1 MSDRADVLQ
10 EGIWRLIEAAAA
22 LSMYKFCLPERLHLE
37 HDEAE
42 LLMIELIDR
51 FYKLRGAVKVANL
64 EA

>member
-1 MSDRADVLQ
+1 MSERADVLQ

-22 LSMYKFCLPERLHLE
+22 LSMYKFCLPDRLRAE

-51 FYKLRGAVKVANL
+51 FYKLRGAVL